1 MTRVSTAVKRK
12 KAEDFQPKRGRPTQ
26 TQIVAIEQNILSV
39 AREMFLRDGYAT
51 TTIDMVVAQ
60 ARVSKGTVYARYP
73 TKADLFHAIV
83 EERIAAW
90 GEEPDEA
97 TDIPE
102 DADLREILFRSG
114 MAIVNA
120 SLQPEVMAYGRLVA
134 AESERFPELT
144 QEFYKQGWTRMVDQ
158 LAVRIESG
166 AQRSGWAVKD
176 PGAVATA
183 FQSILIGWCEGEAR
197 VRGAGAEARKAFVET
212 VVSIFVDG
220 HAAW

>member
-1 MTRVSTAVKRK
+1 MTLGSTGTKRRK
-12 KAEDFQPKRGRPTQ
+12 VADFQPKRGRPTQ
-26 TQIVAIEQNILSV
+26 AQIVAIEKNILAV

-90 GEEPDEA
+90 SLEPDET
-97 TDIPE
+97 TDIAE
-102 DADLREILFRSG
+102 DADVREILYRSG

-120 SLQPEVMAYGRLVA
+120 SLQPEVMAFGRLIA

-158 LAVRIESG
+158 LSVRIEDG
-166 AQRSGWAVKD
+166 ARRSGWKIGHAVD
-176 PGAVATA
+176 VATA
-183 FQSILIGWCEGEAR
+183 FQSILVGWCEGEAR
-197 VRGAGAEARKAFVET
+197 VRGAGPDVRKAFVERI
-212 VVSIFVDG
+212 VGIFVDG
-220 HAAW
+220 HSAW